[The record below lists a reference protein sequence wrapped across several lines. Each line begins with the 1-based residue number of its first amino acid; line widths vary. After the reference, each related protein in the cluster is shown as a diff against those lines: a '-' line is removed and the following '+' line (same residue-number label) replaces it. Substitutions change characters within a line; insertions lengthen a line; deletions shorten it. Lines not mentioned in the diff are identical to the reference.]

1 MDNEEIELKTRFK
14 KVDDLVALR
23 TSIMYVA
30 VVIFGG
36 TVGLIFTK
44 NFDSFGIILIT
55 LGVFYFFVLI
65 SNIININA
73 RVDKLLFSR
82 KELK

>member
-1 MDNEEIELKTRFK
+1 MNDEEIELKTKFK

-44 NFDSFGIILIT
+44 KFDSFGIILIT